1 MEEKK
6 GEIGKGKIEVSLV
19 KLMQDGQKKGRKCGS
34 PFNLCHNKILRDCPF
49 ILKLLFIVIPGLATI
64 VVAGGGG
71 IYQNVFT
78 N

>member
-1 MEEKK
+1 VEEKK

-49 ILKLLFIVIPGLATI
+49 ILKLLFSYPWPGYYSS
-64 VVAGGGG
+64 GGGG
-71 IYQNVFT
+71 GLIKRCVPSE
-78 N
+78 